1 MDSIGGRPCASAAAG
16 FALIAV
22 ICMTVAI
29 VGMVTGRPGD
39 RAGLLLRAAAV
50 LSFVIAVV
58 LNIAAH

>member
-1 MDSIGGRPCASAAAG
+1 MLRVLAAV

-29 VGMVTGRPGD
+29 VGMATGRPGD
-39 RAGLLLRAAAV
+39 RAGWILRVAAV
-50 LSFVIAVV
+50 LCFATAVV

>member
-1 MDSIGGRPCASAAAG
+1 VRILAAV

-22 ICMTVAI
+22 ALMTVAI

-39 RAGLLLRAAAV
+39 RAGLLIRAGAV
-50 LSFVIAVV
+50 LCFVTAVV

>member
-1 MDSIGGRPCASAAAG
+1 MLRVLAAV

-22 ICMTVAI
+22 VCMTVAI

-39 RAGLLLRAAAV
+39 RAGLGLRAAAV
-50 LSFVIAVV
+50 LCFVPAVV